1 MPFSS
6 SLQAFI
12 AESPLD
18 RPHIARFVADA
29 AATLAAGTRV
39 LDVGAGS
46 APYREL
52 FGHCE
57 YVTSDWAQSMHAEA
71 RQADIIAPIDA
82 LPVADGSFEA
92 ALATQVLE
100 HVARPGAALGE
111 LHRVLAPGG
120 RLWLTTPFLWEL
132 HEEPNDFF
140 RYTGHGMTV
149 LLEDAGFTDVS
160 TQPFG
165 GWYSATGQLLRNY
178 GSITGW
184 DRREAGFARRGAAWL
199 VAQIGA
205 PLARLDRLD
214 RRRGLPLIY
223 GWSAR
228 RP

>member
-29 AATLAAGTRV
+29 AASIPAGTRV
-39 LDVGAGS
+39 LDAGAGS

-71 RQADIIAPIDA
+71 READIVAPIES
-82 LPVADGSFEA
+82 LPVDAGSFGA

-100 HVARPGAALGE
+100 HVARPGAALQE
-111 LHRVLAPGG
+111 LHRILAPGA

-140 RYTGHGMTV
+140 RYTAYGMTQ
-149 LLEDAGFTDVS
+149 LLQDAGFTDVQ
-160 TQPFG
+160 TVAFG
-165 GWYSATGQLLRNY
+165 GWFSAVGQLLRNF

-184 DRREAGFARRGAAWL
+184 DRDAGIVKRGLAWL
-199 VAQIGA
+199 VARSGR

-214 RRRGLPLIY
+214 RRRGLPLVY